1 MDLSLL
7 ENFQKLVASSLQSI
21 IEDLKTQFDNQ
32 KEELGDRIVDLTIKV
47 KEQEKEI
54 TEMREKIEESNF
66 NEDNF
71 TKVSIIS
78 NLNKQIKQLQNE
90 NEDLRNCL
98 NKNIPLNAALARTS
112 SPSIDVETN
121 DNVEEPV
128 VEDESN
134 VVEEES
140 NVVEEEPPMEESEND
155 EPEVQEIEHKGKTYY
170 VVEGELYSK
179 KKDGSQGKKVVGK
192 IVNGKPKLNKKK
204 KKDEN

>member
-121 DNVEEPV
+121 DNVEQPEEDPA

-134 VVEEES
+134 VVEEEPP
-140 NVVEEEPPMEESEND
+140 VEESDNE
-155 EPEVQEIEHKGKTYY
+155 EPEVQEIEHKGKTYF

-192 IVNGKPKLNKKK
+192 MVNGKPKLNKKK
-204 KKDEN
+204 KKEENL

>member
-121 DNVEEPV
+121 DNVEQPEEVPA

-134 VVEEES
+134 VVEEEPP
-140 NVVEEEPPMEESEND
+140 VEESDNE
-155 EPEVQEIEHKGKTYY
+155 EPEVQEIEHKGKTYF

-192 IVNGKPKLNKKK
+192 MVNGKPKLNKKK
-204 KKDEN
+204 KKEEN

>member
-7 ENFQKLVASSLQSI
+7 ENFQKLVATSLQSI
-21 IEDLKTQFDNQ
+21 IEDLKTQYENQ

-121 DNVEEPV
+121 DNVEQPEEDPA

-134 VVEEES
+134 VVEEEPP
-140 NVVEEEPPMEESEND
+140 VEESDNE
-155 EPEVQEIEHKGKTYY
+155 EPEVQEIEHKGKTYF

-192 IVNGKPKLNKKK
+192 MVNGKPKLNKKK
-204 KKDEN
+204 KKEENL

>member
-112 SPSIDVETN
+112 SPSIDVEQPE
-121 DNVEEPV
+121 EEPV

-134 VVEEES
+134 VVEEEAP
-140 NVVEEEPPMEESEND
+140 VEESDNE

-192 IVNGKPKLNKKK
+192 MVNGKPKLNKKK

>member
-134 VVEEES
+134 VVEEEPP
-140 NVVEEEPPMEESEND
+140 VEESDNE
-155 EPEVQEIEHKGKTYY
+155 EPEVQEIEHKGKTYF

-192 IVNGKPKLNKKK
+192 MVNGKPKLNKKK
-204 KKDEN
+204 KKEENL

>member
-134 VVEEES
+134 VVEEEPP
-140 NVVEEEPPMEESEND
+140 VEESDNE

-192 IVNGKPKLNKKK
+192 MVNGKPKLNKKK

>member
-7 ENFQKLVASSLQSI
+7 ENFQKLVATSLQSI
-21 IEDLKTQFDNQ
+21 IEDLKTQYENQ

-47 KEQEKEI
+47 KTQEKEI

-112 SPSIDVETN
+112 SPTIDVETTVSVEQ
-121 DNVEEPV
+121 DNVEQPEDDPV

-140 NVVEEEPPMEESEND
+140 DNEEPEA
-155 EPEVQEIEHKGKTYY
+155 QEIEHKGKTYY

-192 IVNGKPKLNKKK
+192 MVNGKPKLNKKK
-204 KKDEN
+204 KKEEN